1 MKSNREETVDILM
14 IAEGTYPYIRGGVS
28 SWIDQII
35 TGMPEY
41 SFGILFLGSKREDYE
56 ETKYDLPDNVKFF
69 ETYFLFDPL
78 DVDEPSARN
87 IKKESMDRL
96 KKFYQNIRQNK
107 KFDFASLIDEELLS
121 KDITINDFLYA
132 DESWE
137 FIKENYRKNCP
148 TLSFIDYFWS
158 IRSIHRPVWLL
169 TQIAQKMNFA
179 KVIHSPSTGYAGFL
193 ATLISNFHSIP
204 FILTEHGIYIRE
216 RKMDMHTNSSFELY
230 KSALQK
236 SVKSNDYIK
245 QMWIN
250 FFEKMGY
257 LTYQSA
263 QEILSLFN
271 GAKDLQIKFGAD
283 EKRCRVIPNGVDVH
297 RLNKLVSLRDPT
309 PPKVI
314 TLLGRVVSIKDIK
327 TFIRAIRITADRFP
341 DVQGWVV
348 GPTDEDVIYADECN
362 RMVESMNLKD
372 NINFLGFQKIDDILP
387 KSGILTLTSISEGM
401 PLTILEGFASGLP
414 CVATDVG
421 SCTELIYGALNEE
434 DIAIS
439 KAGEVVS
446 VSNPSELAE
455 AYIMLLEDVDLWK
468 KYQKSALQRV
478 NTFYTQE
485 IFFKQ
490 YRGVY
495 EKALAQWQG

>member
-1 MKSNREETVDILM
+1 MSGNKQEIVDILM

-28 SWIDQII
+28 SWIHQII

-41 SFGILFLGSKREDYE
+41 TFGILFLGSKAEDYE
-56 ETKYDLPDNVKFF
+56 ETKYDLPDNVIFF
-69 ETYFLFDPL
+69 EKYFLFDPL
-78 DVDEPSARN
+78 DVDEPSPRN

-96 KKFYQNIRQNK
+96 KKFYENITENK
-107 KFDFASLIDEELLS
+107 KFDFASLIDQELLS
-121 KDITINDFLYA
+121 KDITINDFLYS

-137 FIKENYRKNCP
+137 FIKDKYRKNCP

-169 TQIAQKMNFA
+169 AGIAEKINFA
-179 KVIHSPSTGYAGFL
+179 KVVHSPSTGYAGFL
-193 ATLISNFHSIP
+193 ATLISNFHNTP

-230 KSALQK
+230 KATLQK
-236 SVKSNDYIK
+236 SVESDDYIK

-263 QEILSLFN
+263 QDILSLFN
-271 GAKDLQIKFGAD
+271 GAKELQIKFGSD
-283 EKRCRVIPNGVDVH
+283 EKICRVIPNGVDIH
-297 RLNKLVSLRDPT
+297 RLNKLVDQRDKI

-327 TFIRAIRITADRFP
+327 TFIRSIRIVADRFP

-348 GPTDEDVIYADECN
+348 GPTDEDVVYADECF
-362 RMVESMNLKD
+362 RMVDSMNLKE
-372 NINFLGFQKIDDILP
+372 NIHFLGFQKIDDILP

-414 CVATDVG
+414 CIATDVG
-421 SCTELIYGALNEE
+421 SCTELIYGALNKE
-434 DIAIS
+434 DIDIG

-446 VSNPSELAE
+446 VSNPSELAK
-455 AYIMLLEDVDLWK
+455 AYIMLLEDEDLWRQ
-468 KYQKSALQRV
+468 YQKSALQRV

-485 IFFKQ
+485 IFFSE
-490 YRGVY
+490 YRKVY